1 MPGDDV
7 GEAGE
12 LGRVGEVG
20 GDGELEGVVGKGK
33 LTCEWDEGGR
43 TRKWLK
49 CEPG

>member
-33 LTCEWDEGGR
+33 SSSWVAC
-43 TRKWLK
+43 
-49 CEPG
+49 